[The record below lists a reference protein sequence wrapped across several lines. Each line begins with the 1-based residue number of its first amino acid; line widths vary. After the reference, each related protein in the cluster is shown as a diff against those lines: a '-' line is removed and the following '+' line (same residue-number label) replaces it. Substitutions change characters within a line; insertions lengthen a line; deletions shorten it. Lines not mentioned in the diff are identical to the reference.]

1 MGVIDSYNDI
11 SGVSEAVLKKKFGM
25 VEAGDV
31 VFRAKKGEKEMA
43 ELRGRA
49 TGHRPIFVRSRARA
63 VIADV
68 PGPLTPRTPK

>member
-1 MGVIDSYNDI
+1 
-11 SGVSEAVLKKKFGM
+11 M

-43 ELRGRA
+43 EQRGQA

>member
-1 MGVIDSYNDI
+1 MFF
-11 SGVSEAVLKKKFGM
+11 EPRKARK
-25 VEAGDV
+25 
-31 VFRAKKGEKEMA
+31 A

-68 PGPLTPRTPK
+68 PGPLTPRTLK